1 VPCSTLGLVLQV
13 EDINSTEQYLLQ
25 QGIPYERLGNEMSD
39 RELQVL
45 DPSFSQAVDIRLSAN
60 PNPNPNLFWREGAA
74 AVLEGTITS
83 IQNSR
88 VLAGKEVEEEKES
101 GRADI
106 DPRILKESDC
116 WMEVKTMAK
125 EGKSAINQ

>member
-1 VPCSTLGLVLQV
+1 MPCSTLGLVLQV

-74 AVLEGTITS
+74 AVLAPVLTAQPAGRDLGWDPTETGAILCGS
-83 IQNSR
+83 QRR
-88 VLAGKEVEEEKES
+88 VT
-101 GRADI
+101 
-106 DPRILKESDC
+106 P
-116 WMEVKTMAK
+116 
-125 EGKSAINQ
+125 AIHT